1 MRSCVGQIETIIV
14 SGRAAD
20 DDRFVLQAEK
30 RMAARNHFCIRSRGT
45 ASARMAEAKKNYGG

>member
-1 MRSCVGQIETIIV
+1 VGQIETIIV